1 MTFDFILSKICI
13 DTKILEVYCEKT
25 VAAYFDFIYHNHR
38 FDSNHFFNLYFSEN
52 GSTAVIYL
60 DNEII
65 HKIDLSTVA
74 EPYEFDI
81 TTEYGHNRIRVEQNR
96 IAIIS
101 ADCPDNVCVDMGY
114 AWGFYTRDYQIPDES
129 TIDNLI
135 SRVNY
140 KSINISNNTVSTP
153 EYIKLDL
160 GGIAKGYASDEIV
173 KIIKENDITSAIIS
187 LGGNIAAIGNKT
199 DGQPWSVAIQDPF
212 NSDKY
217 IGAVYVSDKAIVT
230 SGSYQRYFTSNGNIY
245 HHIIDPN
252 TGYPVNN
259 NLASVSVISD
269 SGMKADVLSTSLFV
283 MGMEKAI
290 EYQKKY
296 KDFEV
301 VFITNENEIYITSGL
316 QNNFKSDRSF
326 SIIE

>member
-1 MTFDFILSKICI
+1 M
-13 DTKILEVYCEKT
+13 
-25 VAAYFDFIYHNHR
+25 
-38 FDSNHFFNLYFSEN
+38 
-52 GSTAVIYL
+52 
-60 DNEII
+60 
-65 HKIDLSTVA
+65 
-74 EPYEFDI
+74 
-81 TTEYGHNRIRVEQNR
+81 
-96 IAIIS
+96 
-101 ADCPDNVCVDMGY
+101 
-114 AWGFYTRDYQIPDES
+114 
-129 TIDNLI
+129 
-135 SRVNY
+135 
-140 KSINISNNTVSTP
+140 
-153 EYIKLDL
+153 
-160 GGIAKGYASDEIV
+160 
-173 KIIKENDITSAIIS
+173 
-187 LGGNIAAIGNKT
+187 
-199 DGQPWSVAIQDPF
+199 
-212 NSDKY
+212 
-217 IGAVYVSDKAIVT
+217 SDKAIVT

-269 SGMKADVLSTSLFV
+269 SGMKADALSTSLFV